1 MSKAL
6 NVGFIGV
13 GIMGFHMARRIAEQ
27 GHRVHTWNR
36 TPDKAQRL
44 AAFGIE
50 VEANAAD
57 CARNADVLI
66 CMLSSG
72 PVCDEVLLGPAQA
85 LSAMKA
91 DSTLVVMSSIPV
103 ETARR
108 QAAAAKV
115 RNVDYLDA
123 PVSGGE
129 KGAEAATLAIM
140 VGGEVAVFE
149 RWRPL
154 FEAMGRPVRVGPTG
168 SGQLSKLAN
177 QMMVA
182 STITAV
188 AEALLFAERGG
199 ADPARVREALLGGF
213 ADSTILRLHGQR
225 MIEGNFVPGGPA
237 KYQPKDTS
245 TALALARSIGLELPM
260 LDLVDHLYRDMV
272 EHGDGDLDHSAII
285 LELKRRQ
292 TGASSTLT

>member
-1 MSKAL
+1 MSTAL
-6 NVGFIGV
+6 KVGFVGI
-13 GIMGFHMARRIAEQ
+13 GIMGYHMARRIAEQ
-27 GHRVHTWNR
+27 GHRVRAWNR

-44 AAFGIE
+44 TAFGIE
-50 VEANAAD
+50 VAAHAAD
-57 CARNADVLI
+57 CARDADVVI

-72 PVCDEVLLGPAQA
+72 PVCDEVLFGPGQVVA
-85 LSAMKA
+85 AMKPG
-91 DSTLVVMSSIPV
+91 STLIVMSSIPV

-108 QAAAAKV
+108 QAAAAKALG
-115 RNVDYLDA
+115 VDYLDA

-129 KGAEAATLAIM
+129 KGAEAAKLAIM
-140 VGGEVAVFE
+140 VGGKVAVFE
-149 RWRPL
+149 RRRPL
-154 FEAMGRPVRVGPTG
+154 LEAMGRPVRVGPCG
-168 SGQLSKLAN
+168 AGQLSKLAN

-199 ADPARVREALLGGF
+199 ADPAMVREALLGGF

-260 LDLVDHLYRDMV
+260 LDLVDRLYRDMV

-292 TGASSTLT
+292 TGASNTLT

>member
-6 NVGFIGV
+6 NVGFIGI
-13 GIMGFHMARRIAEQ
+13 GIMGFHMARSIAEQ
-27 GHRVHTWNR
+27 GHRVRAWNR
-36 TPDKAQRL
+36 TLDKAQRL
-44 AAFGIE
+44 AAFGVE
-50 VEANAAD
+50 VVANAAD
-57 CARNADVLI
+57 TASDADVVI

-72 PVCDEVLLGPAQA
+72 PVCDEVLFTPGQVVA
-85 LSAMKA
+85 AMKPG
-91 DSTLVVMSSIPV
+91 STLIVMSSIPV

-108 QAAAAKV
+108 QAAAAKALG
-115 RNVDYLDA
+115 VDYLDA

-140 VGGEVAVFE
+140 VGGEVEVCE
-149 RWRPL
+149 RWRTL

-199 ADPARVREALLGGF
+199 ADPAMVREALLGGF

-225 MIEGNFVPGGPA
+225 MIEGNFIPGGPA

-260 LDLVDHLYRDMV
+260 LDLVDRLYRDMV
-272 EHGDGDLDHSAII
+272 EHGDGNLDHSAII

-292 TGASSTLT
+292 TGANNTLT